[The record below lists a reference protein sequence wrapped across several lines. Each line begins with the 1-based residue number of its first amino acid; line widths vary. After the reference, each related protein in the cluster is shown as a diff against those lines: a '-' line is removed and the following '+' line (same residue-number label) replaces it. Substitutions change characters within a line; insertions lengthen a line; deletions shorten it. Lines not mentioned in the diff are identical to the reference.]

1 MQKMKR
7 LKIGIRTQLMVLVG
21 FASLLSLLILG
32 LVTGIYFSNNLR
44 NLRSERLEVISQ
56 LKATQVSQSITF
68 TQITVASLAQ
78 VDRVRDPLLLHKQ
91 GNDLSDLFDGVDLLF
106 LQYTFTDQFV
116 SARLYD
122 MDCNIVTTTS
132 DEFVVVNNATK
143 DMLYPIPDGGPLPE
157 LVELYTHDEKYQFY
171 YTGPLPNNTHV
182 TTDPY
187 FAGITVAVFDVDDP
201 DMIIGYLSVIAS
213 ASSIFGALNSTTSS
227 DYWTIAIEAVYN
239 DSTSDYDVN
248 RTAGELVGFES
259 VFPNNGA
266 LIQPDHFYNINNS
279 VLVGPAFRSN
289 KTLNVVRN
297 MRSVTGVKLSAAYYK
312 IQFSNWRWLIITSQK
327 QSSFNAP
334 VTKMTHIIIGVTI
347 GVGFFMCFVTFTLAI
362 WFIRP
367 ITRLK
372 EATESITRYK
382 KDKKGGKKNAD
393 NGGDTPPPDSS
404 DTLNDEK
411 LSKRD
416 SVHSMSTNGS
426 ESGYSSGIRLP
437 SRIPRSKMLFKDELT
452 ELSEAF
458 NIMTEELEKQYTHL
472 EDRVKLRT
480 KELEASKIEAEA
492 ANEAK
497 TVFIANISHE
507 LRTPLNGILGMSSI
521 AMEEEDQDRL
531 KDSLKLIYRSGEL
544 LLHILTEL
552 LTYSKNTLNKSKLEK
567 SNFQILEI
575 VYQIHSIFTKL
586 ALDQRVNFKILIK
599 PQVFRKLILYGD
611 SNRIIQI
618 IMNLVSNALKF
629 TPVDGSVGVSFKMI
643 GEYDYERSKR
653 DNFEHVYIL
662 DNNVTDPT
670 NLSSRLSRTQL
681 LSPAR
686 PASPSS
692 PASPQNKAPVL
703 SPVFEFDKSNDYFSE
718 KPVSASGTTS
728 TDANKTESRKAAN
741 DPVNGSNSG
750 SFGSNNATAVTN
762 NDTNETNND
771 NNDQKIN
778 TNVTDDD
785 MHSIATLAT
794 VQYENKIHESQFNN
808 KPLPL
813 TPNIS
818 PGSSLEKIPTRNSR
832 TPSVTT
838 INFDHT
844 YRANQTSSS
853 GEFKTYPA
861 LDKRSEFD
869 TNMSNHEIVKDNK
882 AFRIRK
888 MYKPKTWVVQIKVTD
903 TGSGIEPSL
912 QEKVFEPFVQGDQTL
927 SRSYGGTGLGLSICR
942 QLSKMMRG
950 TLTLDSTTGKGSCF
964 TLTLP
969 LPQTGEIVVPQQ
981 DLEMFCDDE
990 FNPTAKS
997 NRKVAFD
1004 EKAVVVHNDANDTTM
1019 TLESIKKSNSTSSG
1033 SSTGEGVSSVTK
1045 SETSNSS
1052 ASMHGDGDSNAQERS
1067 HHTDDPE
1074 NEEKNSSVLQLNAK
1088 PLKRS
1093 VKPTKSKNNLH
1104 NLLAEKPELF
1114 HQGSTGTAN
1123 SGMDT
1128 KSVDS
1133 DEQHYQSN
1141 GHHKLQ
1147 PANDVVDANGTVI
1160 KANGKSPKHRRSN
1173 SHSSNEDIAS
1183 LKILIAEDNKVN
1195 QEVIKRMMKLEG
1207 FTNLTMACNG
1217 EEAIEFVKLANE
1229 AHDPFA
1235 LIFMDVQMPKI
1246 DGLLA
1251 TKLIRQDLHF
1261 QRPII
1266 ALTAFADESNVKECF
1281 SCGMN
1286 GFLSKPIKRNNLQ
1299 LIFKEFRPRL
1309 LEDAQRNK
1317 VANGRADDVAME
1329 D

>member
-1 MQKMKR
+1 MKR

-44 NLRSERLEVISQ
+44 SLRSERLEVISQ
-56 LKATQVSQSITF
+56 LKATQVSQSVSF
-68 TQITVASLAQ
+68 VQITVSSLAQ
-78 VDRVRDPLLLHKQ
+78 VDRIRDPLLLHQK
-91 GNDLSDLFDGVDLLF
+91 GNDLSNLFEGVESLFD
-106 LQYTFTDQFV
+106 QYTFTDQFV

-122 MDCNIVTTTS
+122 KGYNIVTATT
-132 DEFVVVNNATK
+132 DEFVVVNDETK
-143 DMLYPIPDGGPLPE
+143 DRLFPIPEGGPLPE
-157 LVELYTHDEKYQFY
+157 IVEQYTHSDYQYY
-171 YTGPLPNNTHV
+171 YTGPLPNNSHQ

-187 FAGITVAVFDVDDP
+187 FAGLTVAVYDEDSP
-201 DMIIGYLSVIAS
+201 DEIIGYLSVITS
-213 ASSIFGALNSTTSS
+213 ASSIFSALNSTST
-227 DYWTIAIEAVYN
+227 DYWTIAIEPVFN
-239 DSTSDYDVN
+239 DSTSDYVEN
-248 RTAGELVGFES
+248 RTAGSLVGFES
-259 VFPNNGA
+259 VFPNSGA
-266 LIQPDHFYNINNS
+266 LIRPDHFYNINSS
-279 VLVGPAFRSN
+279 VLVGPAFKSN
-289 KTLNVVRN
+289 RTLGVVRN
-297 MRSVTGVKLSAAYYK
+297 MKSVTGIKLSAAYYK
-312 IQFSNWRWLIITSQK
+312 IQFSNWRWLIVTSQK

-367 ITRLK
+367 ITRLR

-382 KDKKGGKKNAD
+382 KDRKGSKKAGSNGD
-393 NGGDTPPPDSS
+393 NSPPDSS

-426 ESGYSSGIRLP
+426 ESAHSSGIRLP

-521 AMEEEDQDRL
+521 AMEEKDQDRL

-552 LTYSKNTLNKSKLEK
+552 LTYSKNTLNRSKLEK

-629 TPVDGSVGVSFKMI
+629 TPVDGSVGVSFKMV
-643 GEYDYERSKR
+643 GEYDYERSKK
-653 DNFEHVYIL
+653 DNFEHVYVL
-662 DNNVTDPT
+662 DNNAEAA
-670 NLSSRLSRTQL
+670 NLSRRSSKTKTHL
-681 LSPAR
+681 LSPVAR
-686 PASPSS
+686 PASP
-692 PASPQNKAPVL
+692 ASPVSPQQKAPVL

-718 KPVSASGTTS
+718 KPIS
-728 TDANKTESRKAAN
+728 TISPTNTEAIPDAKKTQLSNGVAN
-741 DPVNGSNSG
+741 NTEVPPDNSNSAI
-750 SFGSNNATAVTN
+750 NN
-762 NDTNETNND
+762 NDTNEIND
-771 NNDQKIN
+771 TNDQN
-778 TNVTDDD
+778 TNMEITDDD
-785 MHSIATLAT
+785 LHSIATLAT
-794 VQYENKIHESQFNN
+794 VQYENKIYESQFNN
-808 KPLPL
+808 KPLPM

-818 PGSSLEKIPTRNSR
+818 PGSSLEKIPSRNSR

-838 INFDHT
+838 INFDQT
-844 YRANQTSSS
+844 YRANPTSSS
-853 GEFKTYPA
+853 GEFKTYPT

-869 TNMSNHEIVKDNK
+869 ANMSNHEIIKDNK
-882 AFRIRK
+882 AFKIRK
-888 MYKPKTWVVQIKVTD
+888 MYKPKTWVIQIKVTD
-903 TGSGIEPSL
+903 TGSGIEPAL

-950 TLTLDSTTGKGSCF
+950 SLTLDSTIGEGSSF

-969 LPQTGEIVVPQQ
+969 LPQTGEIVVPPQ

-1004 EKAVVVHNDANDTTM
+1004 EKAIVVHDDVNDTTM
-1019 TLESIKKSNSTSSG
+1019 TLESINKNNSTSSG
-1033 SSTGEGVSSVTK
+1033 STMGEGASSVAK

-1052 ASMHGDGDSNAQERS
+1052 TSTHNDVHGVAVCDGDDS
-1067 HHTDDPE
+1067 D
-1074 NEEKNSSVLQLNAK
+1074 EKNSSVLQLNAK

-1093 VKPTKSKNNLH
+1093 VKATKQKHNLH
-1104 NLLAEKPELF
+1104 NLLAEKPELL
-1114 HQGSTGTAN
+1114 HKGSTGTAN
-1123 SGMDT
+1123 SAMDM

-1133 DEQHYQSN
+1133 DEHTQNNGYQKVIT
-1141 GHHKLQ
+1141 H
-1147 PANDVVDANGTVI
+1147 DDANGADT
-1160 KANGKSPKHRRSN
+1160 KANGKTPQHHRSN
-1173 SHSSNEDIAS
+1173 SHSLNDDLTP

-1217 EEAIEFVKLANE
+1217 AEAIEFVKLANE
-1229 AHDPFA
+1229 AEDPFA
-1235 LIFMDVQMPKI
+1235 LIFMDVQMPKM
-1246 DGLLA
+1246 DGLSA
-1251 TKLIRQDLHF
+1251 TKLIRQDLHYE
-1261 QRPII
+1261 RPII

-1281 SCGMN
+1281 SSGMN

-1309 LEDAQRNK
+1309 LEDARRIQ
-1317 VANGRADDVAME
+1317 GTSEGDDVVME
-1329 D
+1329 G